1 MILINVHGR
10 LAHQPEL
17 KMLGNG
23 GSVCEF
29 RLLSTRFA
37 KGEEVTEAVTF
48 FCFDAEAEKFCE
60 TAEKGQLISA
70 SGTQETSSYTDANGA
85 RKSFTKY
92 RMTWHQKGARP
103 RSSQQGAQQSEGAGA
118 QRFSNERQG
127 GGNQGGARQAPNNV
141 RATGGG
147 FGRPSSAQG
156 QQYQRGQ
163 NESHRD
169 SAAPQQA
176 TQQSGGGFDD
186 SGFDR
191 SDSAF
196 DDVSGFV

>member
-1 MILINVHGR
+1 MIVINVHGR

-23 GSVCEF
+23 GAVCEF
-29 RLLSTRFA
+29 RLLSSRFA

-70 SGTQETSSYTDANGA
+70 SGTQETSSYTDASGA

-92 RMTWHQKGARP
+92 RMTWHAKGARP
-103 RSSQQGAQQSEGAGA
+103 RSSQPGAQGSEGSGMQRSANDRYSAGRQASINTRVNGAGA
-118 QRFSNERQG
+118 SRTSFVS
-127 GGNQGGARQAPNNV
+127 
-141 RATGGG
+141 
-147 FGRPSSAQG
+147 G
-156 QQYQRGQ
+156 QQSTR
-163 NESHRD
+163 
-169 SAAPQQA
+169 PQQHSQHDGA
-176 TQQSGGGFDD
+176 PHSQERRTINAG
-186 SGFDR
+186 
-191 SDSAF
+191 SDESSFGNDGMSDF